1 MTDDAERFFE
11 LRDSFD
17 RDAQLYR
24 HAAAQPL
31 PTEHTHATGVITVG
45 IDDGDVVEVSLTEA
59 WRDEFAP
66 DELGS
71 VIVQTFQQLMI
82 DRAGAWAQN
91 VDEAGEQEYRAT
103 PTPPVGDSL
112 AARVHQAVEDD
123 PDRGAALTTV
133 LENVLGVLDDISQNI
148 DETFSAA
155 FRRGRTVTTTAAG
168 GHRDVNVEVTAGGE
182 LVGVSFDDSWI
193 RSANA
198 ATITRELNHALAQA
212 RERTT
217 LAASHPLEGT
227 PLARYQQYADDP
239 DSFLRYLTGKD

>member
-17 RDAQLYR
+17 RNAQLYQ
-24 HAAAQPL
+24 HAAEQPL
-31 PTEHTHATGVITVG
+31 PTEHTHATGVITVA
-45 IDDGDVVEVSLTEA
+45 IDDGDVVEVSLTES

-66 DELGS
+66 EELGAA
-71 VIVQTFQQLMI
+71 IVQTFQQLTI

-91 VDEAGEQEYRAT
+91 VDEAGEREYRASS
-103 PTPPVGDSL
+103 TPPVDDSF
-112 AARVHQAVEDD
+112 AAKVHRAVEDD
-123 PDRGAALTTV
+123 PDRGAALTQV

-148 DETFSAA
+148 DETFSSA
-155 FRRGRTVTTTAAG
+155 FNRGRTVTTPVAG
-168 GHRDVNVEVTAGGE
+168 GHRDVQVEVTAGGD
-182 LVGVSFDDSWI
+182 LVGVSFDDRWI
-193 RSANA
+193 QTANA

-212 RERTT
+212 REQTA
-217 LAASHPLEGT
+217 LAASNPLEGT